1 MVLYPL
7 IFKSN
12 FYYRIWGGGQLLK
25 QINKFYNEKKIG
37 ESWEISTLPN
47 YESIIANGVYRHL
60 TINHLIKYF
69 GASFLGEKVYR
80 KFGNKFPLLIKF
92 IATYNKVSLQVHP
105 DDKYAKLNYNSFG
118 KNEMWYI
125 LDVNYDSDLILGFNK
140 NTNKDEFL
148 NKYYKNDLESLLR
161 FFYPK
166 KEEVYMVP
174 AGVIHSIGK
183 NILMLEIQQSS
194 DITYRIYDYNRID
207 KNGKLRSLHV
217 KEAIKIMNF
226 NKIDELKHIYL
237 KKNNQ
242 LIDLIRCPFF
252 IVQKLK
258 FNLIMKLNFTCNSF
272 TILVVI
278 TGKLII
284 QIKKNQITIE
294 KGKTILFPALL
305 NFFMLIPKSEFV
317 DIIIVRM
324 FD

>member
-12 FYYRIWGGGQLLK
+12 FYYRIWGRGELLK
-25 QINKFYNEKKIG
+25 KLNKDYIEEKIG

-47 YESIIANGVYRHL
+47 YESIIVNGVYNQL
-60 TINHLIKYF
+60 TINQLIKYF
-69 GASFLGEKVYR
+69 GSYFLGEKVYS
-80 KFGNKFPLLIKF
+80 KFGDKFPLLVKF
-92 IATYNKVSLQVHP
+92 IATYNKLSVQVHP
-105 DDKYAKLNYNSFG
+105 DDNYAKLNHNSFG

-125 LDVNYDSDLILGFNK
+125 LDVNSDSNLILGFNK

-148 NKYYKNDLESLLR
+148 NKCYQNNLESLLN

-183 NILMLEIQQSS
+183 NILIVEIQQSS

-207 KNGKLRSLHV
+207 ENGKLRSLHI

-226 NKIDELKHIYL
+226 NKLDALNIIYL
-237 KKNNQ
+237 KKNNE

-258 FNLIMKLNFTCNSF
+258 FNLKMTLQFSCNSF
-272 TILVVI
+272 TILIVI
-278 TGKLII
+278 SGKLTV
-284 QIKKNQITIE
+284 QIKNNQITIE
-294 KGKTILFPALL
+294 KGKTILLPALL
-305 NFFMLIPKSEFV
+305 NYFNLLPLSKYV
-317 DIIIVRM
+317 DVLIVRM